1 MSVYTVYTKTLHVP
15 VYVLYQCQACKKL
28 VVDKGSYDVSSSFS
42 DEGTWTKKGVAKR
55 EQACDDRLLSEAIE
69 AMSELQDSVVPI
81 TSEFHRIN
89 CKCPYCHHSSLSK
102 YDKDD
107 IKHMKNRLTLIV
119 AAVVFLALIILSI
132 IGGGL
137 DIGVGGV
144 ILATI
149 VATGILSIFGE
160 GIIDLYNTF
169 LMLNA
174 YNKINPM
181 ISANKKLLKEK
192 ASASVAYRDIDFSNI
207 QDSPDILEMNNKS
220 DT

>member
-1 MSVYTVYTKTLHVP
+1 
-15 VYVLYQCQACKKL
+15 
-28 VVDKGSYDVSSSFS
+28 
-42 DEGTWTKKGVAKR
+42 
-55 EQACDDRLLSEAIE
+55 
-69 AMSELQDSVVPI
+69 
-81 TSEFHRIN
+81 
-89 CKCPYCHHSSLSK
+89 
-102 YDKDD
+102 
-107 IKHMKNRLTLIV
+107 MKNRLTLIV
-119 AAVVFLALIILSI
+119 AAVVFLALIMLSI